1 MIQGLTHSLDFHGAA
16 LLLRSERSRVLAGN
30 IANADTPQF
39 KARDFDFRA
48 ALASATGVQMRPAG
62 AAAAVPALPQ
72 VRTAAAHLGAAGG
85 VGAAAGAHPP
95 LLYRTPLQ
103 TAIDGNTVDMDMER
117 AHFADN
123 TLRYEAS
130 LRFINGQIRTL
141 LTAIN
146 GQ

>member
-1 MIQGLTHSLDFHGAA
+1 MLDRLTRSLDFHGSA

-30 IANADTPQF
+30 IANADTPNF

-48 ALASATGVQMRPAG
+48 ALSTATGVQLAASGAG
-62 AAAAVPALPQ
+62 SAGSSVPAAVPQSQTVGGHLP
-72 VRTAAAHLGAAGG
+72 AAGG
-85 VGAAAGAHPP
+85 GPLNPP
-95 LLYRTPLQ
+95 LLYRTPAQ
-103 TAIDGNTVDMDMER
+103 TALDANTVDLDMER
-117 AHFADN
+117 ASFADN

-141 LTAIN
+141 MSAIT